1 MKANDIV
8 KNLMRERN
16 LTQGELTRIM
26 GKTSQSAI
34 SGALNRDMKISTL
47 VSFLDALNCT
57 LVIKDKNGNEW
68 TVENE

>member
-1 MKANDIV
+1 MNANDII

-16 LTQGELTRIM
+16 LTQEELTKIM

-57 LVIKDKNGNEW
+57 LVIKDENGKEW
-68 TVENE
+68 TVGSD

>member
-8 KNLMRERN
+8 KNLMKERN
-16 LTQGELTRIM
+16 LTQVELTKIM

-47 VSFLDALNCT
+47 VSLLDALNCA

>member
-8 KNLMRERN
+8 KNLMKERN
-16 LTQGELTRIM
+16 LTQVELTKIM